1 MSMSKEIPVEKYTRN
16 INKNILNTGIFNNMN
31 SVIQLKDT
39 KSNSP
44 YKNLSDTSEDVFF
57 QLSKYSFN
65 KMSPLLERANNSYT
79 KNKFYGLFHK
89 KDKEAFERIINAL
102 NILNIFL
109 EKPNSAKAL
118 TNDKHLK
125 DLYTILEQHC
135 ISYLNSYCR
144 ITFTKEARQRKALAQ
159 SILKKCHKLISYYP
173 NKDKPNLEFSE
184 SISDKPLIDNNLID
198 PNNFKETTSDE
209 QKEILEKNS
218 INSSSDE
225 SSLSLLNNNST
236 HSNDEIPNITGQI
249 SPNTSQ
255 NSTDDAPSV
264 IESSVT
270 SNLPNTNN
278 DTHNLEFQNES
289 SNKTGQTKVLLEK
302 KEAPPSTTPTSKDSK
317 KIKTSHHRNKNKTDS
332 SEKSTGQG
340 ASTVTCPTSLTKDS
354 KFKTSGTG
362 IMNRYTDEKNNGW
375 LFKPAINKYNNEVSY
390 FRAYIQEAAYQVQ
403 KIVSPATSVP
413 VFTTTVDGQFGALQQ
428 QIPNVKAFKRYELIK
443 YFKTGEKTNKKLIV
457 QVIKEHIIDWLL
469 CNFDSHDANFLLNK
483 ENKLLY
489 GIDKEQSMKYINEPL
504 AQTINTDYHPNKTFN
519 EAPPVYNALY
529 KGIQSGKYDIDLNE
543 IFNKDLKPIFNKI
556 NSLSDENY
564 RKIFENYAFSLKDKD
579 SEEAKELLDKI
590 VQRKKDTEKN
600 FKEFFAKIQPQSK

>member
-65 KMSPLLERANNSYT
+65 KMSPLIERAKASHT
-79 KNKFYGLFHK
+79 TNKFYGLFHK
-89 KDKEAFERIINAL
+89 KDKNAFNRIINAL

-218 INSSSDE
+218 TNSSSDK
-225 SSLSLLNNNST
+225 SGLSLLDNNST
-236 HSNDEIPNITGQI
+236 PSNDEIPNITGQI
-249 SPNTSQ
+249 SPDTSQ

-278 DTHNLEFQNES
+278 DTHNLEFQTENNTPPSKVIKDVITPQEPTITQASPKIDKPIEISKTKSSLSEMSTNTPNPAKIKNNGHNSCYFDSLMLQLYNIDELRNAFLHYNCQGAENLASYLKQIFEQMQHSSVSNEVIILDILENKLLHDYPQIYNGNPKDAAEIYGEILENLEKEAPQLYNQISKITGVEINTSPNNSYISNVPFDFELDEPPITNSSNYLVIQSHTPLNNLQQERIVTLATGKNVKYSLIGCTLHQGKHYTSLVKNPGTNNWYHENDLSPRKTKSNSSFQNIIKSISHRNRATLLFYKKINES
-289 SNKTGQTKVLLEK
+289 SNKTDQTKVSLEK
-302 KEAPPSTTPTSKDSK
+302 QEAPPSTTPTSKDSK
-317 KIKTSHHRNKNKTDS
+317 K
-332 SEKSTGQG
+332 
-340 ASTVTCPTSLTKDS
+340 
-354 KFKTSGTG
+354 
-362 IMNRYTDEKNNGW
+362 
-375 LFKPAINKYNNEVSY
+375 
-390 FRAYIQEAAYQVQ
+390 
-403 KIVSPATSVP
+403 
-413 VFTTTVDGQFGALQQ
+413 
-428 QIPNVKAFKRYELIK
+428 
-443 YFKTGEKTNKKLIV
+443 
-457 QVIKEHIIDWLL
+457 
-469 CNFDSHDANFLLNK
+469 
-483 ENKLLY
+483 
-489 GIDKEQSMKYINEPL
+489 
-504 AQTINTDYHPNKTFN
+504 
-519 EAPPVYNALY
+519 
-529 KGIQSGKYDIDLNE
+529 
-543 IFNKDLKPIFNKI
+543 
-556 NSLSDENY
+556 
-564 RKIFENYAFSLKDKD
+564 
-579 SEEAKELLDKI
+579 
-590 VQRKKDTEKN
+590 
-600 FKEFFAKIQPQSK
+600 